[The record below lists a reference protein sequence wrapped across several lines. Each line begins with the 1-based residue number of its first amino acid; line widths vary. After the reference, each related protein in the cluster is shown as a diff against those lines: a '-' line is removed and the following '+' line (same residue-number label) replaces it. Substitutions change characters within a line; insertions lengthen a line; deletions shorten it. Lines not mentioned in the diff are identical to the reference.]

1 MGRKNK
7 YSNEFK
13 LQAVKLAMM
22 EGNSIAGVA
31 SELGVSDTGL
41 GRWVHLYKEKGAEA
55 FGNDCGLT
63 PQETEIRRLRK
74 ELEQVKMERDI
85 LKEATAFFVKQSK

>member
-1 MGRKNK
+1 MGRRNK

-22 EGNSIAGVA
+22 EGNTIASVA

-41 GRWVHLYKEKGAEA
+41 GRWVQLYKEKGPEV
-55 FGNDCGLT
+55 FGDDNGLT
-63 PQETEIRRLRK
+63 PQEAEIRRLRK